1 MNDFNLSYQTYL
13 DEFEAYLN
21 NYVAKFKTNPT
32 LLGESMAYSLQG
44 GGKRIRPVL
53 MLACADVLSVSHE
66 NIMPYA
72 LALEM
77 IHTYSL
83 IHDDLPAMDNDD
95 FRRGKPSCHKAFG
108 EANAILAG
116 DALLNEAYAICFEQC
131 MKGEEYVIASRLLNE
146 YAGAFGMIAG
156 QSADLLFTGRKTDVS
171 EEELH
176 FVYEYKTGKLLLAPV
191 AVANIL
197 AKNKHYLSF
206 EYFGKLL
213 GLLFQMTDD
222 ILDVTGNFDELGKS
236 IGKDETENKLTCVKL
251 YGLEGAKIRAENCA
265 KECHAILESIEG
277 DTEFLHALNNYIA
290 NILARMKKL
299 KFDLQF
305 Q

>member
-1 MNDFNLSYQTYL
+1 MNDFNLSYQNYL

-21 NYVAKFKTNPT
+21 AYVSKLKTNPT
-32 LLGESMAYSLQG
+32 ILGESMAYSLQG

-53 MLACADVLSVSHE
+53 MLACADVLSLSHE
-66 NIMPYA
+66 EVLPFA

-131 MKGEEYVIASRLLNE
+131 TKGEEYVIASRLLNE

-156 QSADLLFTGRKTDVS
+156 QSADLLFTGRQGDVT
-171 EEELH
+171 EEELRYVH
-176 FVYEYKTGKLLLAPV
+176 EHKTGKLLLAPV
-191 AVANIL
+191 AVPNIL
-197 AKNKHYLSF
+197 AKNKNYLSF
-206 EYFGKLL
+206 EFFGKQL
-213 GLLFQMTDD
+213 G
-222 ILDVTGNFDELGKS
+222 LDVTGSFDELGKS
-236 IGKDETENKLTCVKL
+236 IGKDETENKLTTVRL
-251 YGLEGAKIRAENCA
+251 YGLEAAKVRADICA
-265 KECHAILESIEG
+265 KECHAVLEGIEG
-277 DTEFLHALNNYIA
+277 DTEFLHALIDYV
-290 NILARMKKL
+290 LVRTK
-299 KFDLQF
+299 
-305 Q
+305 